1 MGEGKKQSTIFLPS
15 LISKCGAE
23 LDDLSLL
30 DGKELAAKELVA
42 CSCIFLTFGD
52 RSGEREGKIVVLVA
66 KLEKR
71 IKRKRAGLGIYRRTW
86 RESNCETFWAGID
99 WCGYR
104 RQI

>member
-42 CSCIFLTFGD
+42 CSCIFLTIE
-52 RSGEREGKIVVLVA
+52 RSIGRERGKDCCLSSEAGEKDKEEKSGTWDLQKN
-66 KLEKR
+66 LER
-71 IKRKRAGLGIYRRTW
+71 I
-86 RESNCETFWAGID
+86 
-99 WCGYR
+99 
-104 RQI
+104 